1 MSPTVFHAHPQPIT
15 DYRTAAAKIAAMQA
29 KETATPGF
37 NPDSQTIFLTQG
49 QKTRRAVLW
58 FHGYTSAPP
67 EFGALA
73 QLCCEK
79 GYNAF
84 VPCIP
89 HHGFKD
95 RMSPEGSRIKTEE
108 LARFSDEMVDLM
120 HGLGEEIVVGGLSMG
135 GAMTCWVA
143 QERADVDTAVIVAPF
158 IGARII
164 PDALIRVVTTATQLL
179 PDIHDWWDAQKK
191 EKIEGPEY
199 SYVYRSYHSL
209 GQIMKLGFQV
219 FDDAA
224 TQPPKAKQIWMVT
237 NEHDDAVSNPMAN
250 RLAAIWRKSGAKD
263 VQTFCFPDALG
274 IPHGCIA
281 VDDPHANTEPV
292 YKELMRMVG

>member
-1 MSPTVFHAHPQPIT
+1 MPDFHAHLQPAA
-15 DYRTAAAKIAAMQA
+15 DYAAAVARISAKQAQETAA
-29 KETATPGF
+29 PGF
-37 NPDSQTIFLTQG
+37 RPDLQSTLLTHG

-58 FHGYTSAPP
+58 FHGYTASPP

-108 LARFSDEMVDLM
+108 LARFADEMVDLM

-164 PDALIRVVTTATQLL
+164 PDALIRVVTLVTHLL
-179 PDIHDWWDAQKK
+179 
-191 EKIEGPEY
+191 
-199 SYVYRSYHSL
+199 
-209 GQIMKLGFQV
+209 
-219 FDDAA
+219 
-224 TQPPKAKQIWMVT
+224 
-237 NEHDDAVSNPMAN
+237 
-250 RLAAIWRKSGAKD
+250 
-263 VQTFCFPDALG
+263 
-274 IPHGCIA
+274 
-281 VDDPHANTEPV
+281 
-292 YKELMRMVG
+292 